1 MSLNSYSNYNHSPY
15 NTPKTNNINYNN
27 QSYTNYD
34 SDNNNIQFE
43 TMINNIKEWQS
54 NPIEATRL
62 CFKYLYEI
70 NRSQQKCIESLDKIK
85 ASKNEL
91 TTGLSTKGDLADIM
105 HTFNEVA
112 QNMEQRPTKDEI
124 LIILD
129 EKIGKSDLNKILLS
143 RPSTATV
150 DDIKKLLAS
159 GEIKINLKKN
169 FDELSKNFVNIKEF
183 GEIINSKISK
193 ESVFN
198 LLNDKVNK
206 SDIDF
211 ILNDIKNFGSLEEKV
226 KTIDNDLD
234 RLIDHMKKQFKN
246 IDNSINNLIKN
257 KIEFKDFESINNKII
272 ENNKNSMLLN
282 NQITDDV
289 KQIKSEIN
297 MINTKF
303 NNFNGIINEM
313 RNKYEFCEKNF
324 QSNENILIKNLENKI
339 NTLAERINNNQID
352 NEKDIQ
358 KNMNILN
365 KNIEQIK
372 NKLLNFENQK
382 YVTISD
388 YENISLQIKSDMKNF
403 ENYIKDYLKNFDEDL
418 INNINQKMNK
428 EEAKE
433 ILSQKVDI
441 NTLQK
446 MLNSKASSLEIDNLK
461 LNFDKMYQ
469 ELQNKINFDK
479 FDSYIEKVSDN
490 IQEIKNDLLLKSNI
504 DEVMSYLKNKA
515 NIDDVNKALVDIH
528 NDLDNKSSL
537 EDFNH
542 AMKNQNNI
550 NTYLAK
556 ENSVGKWIWESGNI
570 SKGYAV
576 PWEKQ
581 VINTMP
587 ENLIWE
593 KDDIYILIKQ
603 KGIYLLSLAFF
614 VKEKPTIQVIIN
626 GQTILSQV
634 NSNAF
639 IVRQED
645 SNDFN
650 NINFGFSKDNEN
662 EEKEF
667 SCTTGI
673 TMNEFIY
680 LGNVSKIVISYTGS
694 NNVKGMMSIKQICP
708 FSD

>member
-1 MSLNSYSNYNHSPY
+1 
-15 NTPKTNNINYNN
+15 
-27 QSYTNYD
+27 
-34 SDNNNIQFE
+34 
-43 TMINNIKEWQS
+43 
-54 NPIEATRL
+54 
-62 CFKYLYEI
+62 
-70 NRSQQKCIESLDKIK
+70 
-85 ASKNEL
+85 
-91 TTGLSTKGDLADIM
+91 
-105 HTFNEVA
+105 
-112 QNMEQRPTKDEI
+112 
-124 LIILD
+124 
-129 EKIGKSDLNKILLS
+129 
-143 RPSTATV
+143 
-150 DDIKKLLAS
+150 
-159 GEIKINLKKN
+159 
-169 FDELSKNFVNIKEF
+169 
-183 GEIINSKISK
+183 
-193 ESVFN
+193 
-198 LLNDKVNK
+198 
-206 SDIDF
+206 
-211 ILNDIKNFGSLEEKV
+211 
-226 KTIDNDLD
+226 
-234 RLIDHMKKQFKN
+234 
-246 IDNSINNLIKN
+246 
-257 KIEFKDFESINNKII
+257 
-272 ENNKNSMLLN
+272 
-282 NQITDDV
+282 V

-303 NNFNGIINEM
+303 NNFNEIINEM

-324 QSNENILIKNLENKI
+324 QNNENILIKNVENKI

-382 YVTISD
+382 YVTVSD

-537 EDFNH
+537 DDFNH

-556 ENSVGKWIWESGNI
+556 ENSVGKWIWESGYV

-626 GQTILSQV
+626 GQTVLSQV

-645 SNDFN
+645 SNEFN

>member
-1 MSLNSYSNYNHSPY
+1 MSLNSYSNYNHNS
-15 NTPKTNNINYNN
+15 
-27 QSYTNYD
+27 QSYMNYD

-70 NRSQQKCIESLDKIK
+70 NRSQQKSIESLDKMK
-85 ASKNEL
+85 ASKSEL
-91 TTGLSTKGDLADIM
+91 STGLSTKGDLADIM

-143 RPSTATV
+143 RPSI
-150 DDIKKLLAS
+150 DDIKKLLAN
-159 GEIKINLKKN
+159 GDIKINLKKN
-169 FDELSKNFVNIKEF
+169 FDELSRNFVNIKEF
-183 GEIINSKISK
+183 GEIINSKMSK
-193 ESVFN
+193 ENVLN

-206 SDIDF
+206 SDIDM
-211 ILNDIKNFGSLEEKV
+211 ILNDIKNMGSLDEKV

-234 RLIDHMKKQFKN
+234 RLIDHMKKQFTN

-257 KIEFKDFESINNKII
+257 KIEYKDFESINNKII
-272 ENNKNSMLLN
+272 ENNKNSMLLS
-282 NQITDDV
+282 NQINDDV
-289 KQIKSEIN
+289 KQIKNEIN
-297 MINTKF
+297 MVNTKF
-303 NNFNGIINEM
+303 NNFNEIINEM
-313 RNKYEFCEKNF
+313 RNKYDFCEKNF
-324 QSNENILIKNLENKI
+324 KNDENILIKNVENKI

-365 KNIEQIK
+365 QNIEQIK
-372 NKLLNFENQK
+372 NKLLTFGNQK
-382 YVTISD
+382 YVTISE
-388 YENISLQIKSDMKNF
+388 YENISLQLKSDMKNF

-428 EEAKE
+428 EEANE
-433 ILSQKVDI
+433 ILLQKVDI

-446 MLNSKASSLEIDNLK
+446 MLNSKASSLEMDNLK

-479 FDSYIEKVSDN
+479 FDSYLEKVSDN

-556 ENSVGKWIWESGNI
+556 ENSIGKWIWESGYV

-581 VINTMP
+581 IINTMP
-587 ENLIWE
+587 EKLIWE
-593 KDDIYILIKQ
+593 KDDICILVKQ

-614 VKEKPTIQVIIN
+614 VKEKPTIQVIVN

-662 EEKEF
+662 EEKECNCI
-667 SCTTGI
+667 SGI

-680 LGNVSKIVISYTGS
+680 LGNISKIVIAYTGS